1 MFPCGSSPRSAW
13 LADSSPPATPRLL
26 AAASSPP
33 SLVPL
38 PRPERSPLLL
48 NWHRPNLSPFSEEA
62 LLKGPF
68 LMWS

>member
-13 LADSSPPATPRLL
+13 LADSSPPATPWLL

-38 PRPERSPLLL
+38 PQPERSALLL
-48 NWHRPNLSPFSEEA
+48 NWHRPNLSPFSKEA
-62 LLKGPF
+62 LLKGP
-68 LMWS
+68 WS

>member
-1 MFPCGSSPRSAW
+1 MFPCSS
-13 LADSSPPATPRLL
+13 LADSSPPASPRLL

-38 PRPERSPLLL
+38 PRPERSALLL
-48 NWHRPNLSPFSEEA
+48 NWHRPNPSPFSEEA
-62 LLKGPF
+62 LLKGLF